1 MKEIWFYVI
10 AVLVGF
16 ILGYITKDILTIEK
30 KIDVT
35 IKKQKVKGENNRLEA
50 DVSVQVEEK
59 KQRKG
64 LFSKLKRRNFDAQ

>member
-64 LFSKLKRRNFDAQ
+64 LFSKLKERKFES

>member
-16 ILGYITKDILTIEK
+16 IFGYITKDILTIEK

-35 IKKQKVKGENNRLEA
+35 IKKQKVKGENNKLDA
-50 DVSVQVEEK
+50 DISVQVEEK

-64 LFSKLKRRNFDAQ
+64 LFSKLKQRNFEAQ